1 VRSLIGDRNVFA
13 TKRRV
18 AGLVGDIFRLV
29 PHPQAHGHRTL
40 MYHSVALEQ
49 NSTIVDGDTLGI
61 YSMTLAQFTAQI
73 DAIQAVCASKRI
85 SIGVFG
91 SAKNDSLSI
100 TFDDGYTDALTVI
113 APLLCSRQIP
123 FHVFVSSARMN
134 GTDRKYLSPSQVVE
148 LSNMPGVTIGAH
160 GATHRSLTSLS
171 SLSSVSSSELA
182 AELQA
187 SKVDLEAVLQ
197 KPVTT
202 MSYPYGHVDESVRK
216 AAHNAG
222 FAFAAT
228 SKWGFNKT
236 ANEPLLQRRIDM
248 WSGDSRRTVENKVLG
263 HWNWFGLLT

>member
-1 VRSLIGDRNVFA
+1 MRSLIGDRNVFA

-18 AGLVGDIFRLV
+18 AGLVGEVFRLL
-29 PHPQAHGHRTL
+29 PRPQAHGHRTL
-40 MYHSVALEQ
+40 MYHSVGLEQ
-49 NSTIVDGDTLGI
+49 NSTPVDGDTLGI

-73 DAIQAVCASKRI
+73 DAIQAVCASTGI
-85 SIGVFG
+85 SIDVFG

-113 APLLCSRQIP
+113 APLLYARQIP

-134 GTDRKYLSPSQVVE
+134 GTDRKYLSPAQVVE
-148 LSNMPGVTIGAH
+148 LSNMPGVSIGAH
-160 GATHRSLTSLS
+160 GATHRSLTSL
-171 SLSSVSSSELA
+171 SSSELA

-202 MSYPYGHVDESVRK
+202 MSYPFGHVDESVRK
-216 AAHNAG
+216 AAHETG
-222 FAFAAT
+222 FTFAAT
-228 SKWGFNKT
+228 SKWGFNE
-236 ANEPLLQRRIDM
+236 AASDPLLQRRIDM
-248 WSGDSRRTVENKVLG
+248 WSGDTKRTVQNKILG

>member
-18 AGLVGDIFRLV
+18 AGVVGEVFRLL
-29 PHPQAHGHRTL
+29 PRPRAHGHRTL
-40 MYHSVALEQ
+40 MYHSVGLKQ
-49 NSTIVDGDTLGI
+49 NNSTVDGDTLGI

-73 DAIQAVCASKRI
+73 DVIQAVCASTGI
-85 SIGVFG
+85 SIDVFG
-91 SAKNDSLSI
+91 SAKNNSLSI

-113 APLLCSRQIP
+113 APLLCARQMP

-134 GTDRKYLSPSQVVE
+134 GTDRKYLSPAQVDE

-171 SLSSVSSSELA
+171 TSELA

-202 MSYPYGHVDESVRK
+202 MSYPFGHVDESVRK
-216 AAHNAG
+216 AAHETG
-222 FAFAAT
+222 FTFAAT
-228 SKWGFNKT
+228 SKWGFNE
-236 ANEPLLQRRIDM
+236 AASDHLLQRRIDM
-248 WSGDSRRTVENKVLG
+248 WSGDTKRTVENKILG